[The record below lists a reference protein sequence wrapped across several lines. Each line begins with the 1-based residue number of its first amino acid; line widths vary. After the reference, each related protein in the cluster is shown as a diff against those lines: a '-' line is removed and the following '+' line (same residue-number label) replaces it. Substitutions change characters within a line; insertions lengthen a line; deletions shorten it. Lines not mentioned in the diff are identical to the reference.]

1 MSQTETIQEL
11 ARQIEVLKAQLG
23 EMRPL
28 SPSLLAALHR
38 PLDIEITHTSNAIEG
53 NTLTLRETKEVV
65 EHGITVSGKPLKDHL
80 EAQDH
85 HFALEYMYELASQSH
100 PVGERT
106 VRELHTLVMKRSGPD
121 IAGLYS
127 PGARYI
133 SGSDTTF
140 PHPLQTPELMREFG
154 RELEQMEPTPA
165 NAFHAH
171 YRLTRIHPFADGNG
185 RTARLLMNLVLVRGG
200 YRPIAVRPED
210 RASYIAALET
220 ASNQEDLEPFRA
232 LMHQRLRDTMKAYV
246 ALIGETLE
254 NEKAL
259 SERARG
265 ADPAHHEESAS
276 YAAFMARKR
285 KPEN

>member
-1 MSQTETIQEL
+1 MPPNHHVDDL
-11 ARQIEVLKAQLG
+11 ARQIEDFKVKLSA
-23 EMRPL
+23 MRPL
-28 SPSLLAALHR
+28 SPSLLAALQR

-53 NTLTLRETKEVV
+53 NTLTLRETNEVI
-65 EHGITVSGKPLKDHL
+65 EHGITISGKPLKDHL

-85 HFALEYMYELASQSH
+85 HFALEYMYELASQSE
-100 PVGERT
+100 PINERT

-121 IAGLYS
+121 IAGRYS
-127 PGARYI
+127 PAARFI
-133 SGSDTTF
+133 SGSNTVF

-154 RELEQMEPTPA
+154 RELQAYEPTPA

-171 YRLTRIHPFADGNG
+171 YSLTRIHPFADGNG

-210 RASYIAALET
+210 RSSYLAALET
-220 ASNQEDLEPFRA
+220 ASNDENLAPFEA
-232 LMHQRLRDTMKAYV
+232 LMFERLRDTMNAYV
-246 ALIGETLE
+246 ALIGETLK

-259 SERARG
+259 SERATD
-265 ADPAHHEESAS
+265 ADHAESTS

-285 KPEN
+285 EREI